1 MLLSSLYVS
10 AYLGVKLAL
19 RVHYERSKVI
29 EFCIR
34 CAVFLTLFVAY
45 KYLSG
50 LILNLQDDAHIFNIL
65 KAKFTEFKDFHT
77 LLYVC
82 AKEFDYIE
90 LSTFYKLVLTLLL
103 PVGLVTITRLVYNFT
118 LCQPSP
124 TYSHLAYH
132 LVQFLCFL
140 TMAILLMRLKL
151 FMTPYLCVLAS
162 LLASDFILP
171 QTNTSRA
178 VIVTLLLGAMSIQ
191 GVQNVQAQRN
201 IMGEYNNPDQE
212 ELFTW
217 IEKSVDKQGVFAGSM
232 PLMANLRLST
242 GRSIVNHPHYED
254 VGLRERTKKVYQVF
268 SRKPGAEVHTTLSSL
283 SVQYAVLDV
292 NWCKPTRPKAG
303 CAIPEVWDVEDI
315 ENRDKP
321 TFCSQVAYLD
331 KLFKIVFSNRT
342 YRVIKLL

>member
-1 MLLSSLYVS
+1 
-10 AYLGVKLAL
+10 
-19 RVHYERSKVI
+19 
-29 EFCIR
+29 
-34 CAVFLTLFVAY
+34 
-45 KYLSG
+45 
-50 LILNLQDDAHIFNIL
+50 
-65 KAKFTEFKDFHT
+65 
-77 LLYVC
+77 
-82 AKEFDYIE
+82 
-90 LSTFYKLVLTLLL
+90 
-103 PVGLVTITRLVYNFT
+103 
-118 LCQPSP
+118 
-124 TYSHLAYH
+124 
-132 LVQFLCFL
+132 
-140 TMAILLMRLKL
+140 
-151 FMTPYLCVLAS
+151 MTPYLCVLAS

-191 GVQNVQAQRN
+191 GVQNIQAQRN

-242 GRSIVNHPHYED
+242 GRNIVNHPHYED

-268 SRKPGAEVHTTLSSL
+268 SRKPGAEVHATLSSL

-331 KLFKIVFSNRT
+331 TLFKIVFSNRT